1 MQKTS
6 KAVEY
11 GALGYSVIPIKA
23 GDKRP
28 ALAEWASYQ
37 KKAAD
42 DEQLMEWFSD
52 KNKNIGIVTGKIS
65 GITVVDIDMKQ
76 EPTTPLDTFPETY
89 TVRTPSGGYHLYYQ
103 YSPNVGTSAGQYVQ
117 YPHVDIRN
125 DGGFVVAPPSTI
137 KNSAYEVIK
146 RIPLAP
152 FPEVLF
158 IQQKKRKGID
168 KLTKA
173 KPGTRNQT
181 MAQAIGTL
189 LAIAHE
195 SQWENE
201 VWKSIQDINAT
212 YSPPLSDKELKATFE
227 SIAKKESTS
236 RSASTPSPLNI
247 SIDDR
252 IDIALRKSKQGQPHR
267 DMVNALLVL
276 QSHPLLKDSI
286 KFNTFR
292 YVVEYNKEPLTESK
306 LLEIMT
312 IIQDTLLPGI
322 SKTIIDDA
330 VQRHAFNNVY
340 DEALEWVKGLEW
352 DGTKRLNDWLVTATH
367 VDNTAYHRAVGA
379 QWLLGMMRRLVH
391 PGCIFDHVL
400 VLVGP
405 QGVGKTS
412 LFRILGGDWYKTYTG
427 AFDTKDFY
435 LSLNGALIVDLD
447 EGVAMYRNESIK
459 MKTIVT
465 QTVDEFRAPYAR
477 RTERFPRRFVFSM
490 STNDIEPFRDATGNR
505 RYWPVDTKE
514 KFDFKWLEEN
524 RAQLFAEAYY
534 AILNNVQ
541 YEEVSAEDSE
551 HAQTEHLPE
560 DEWTA
565 PVMDWLREN
574 PAYCKGSP
582 DFQVT
587 IHEVFA
593 QGLKEPIGRLE
604 RRHEIRIGTI
614 LRALGLVR
622 VRIMIDG
629 DRRYFYK
636 MTDER
641 AATLQAQPKELNDY

>member
-28 ALAEWASYQ
+28 AIAEWAPFM

-42 DEQLMEWFSD
+42 DTQLMEWFSD
-52 KNKNIGIVTGKIS
+52 EKKNIGIVTGKIS
-65 GITVVDIDMKQ
+65 GITVVDIDTKQ
-76 EPTTPLDTFPETY
+76 EPTTPLATFPETY

-103 YSPNVGTSAGQYVQ
+103 YSPNVGTSANQYPQ

-137 KNSAYEVIK
+137 GDNAYTVLK
-146 RIPLAP
+146 RTALAP
-152 FPEVLF
+152 FPETLF
-158 IQQKKRKGID
+158 IQTKKRKGLD

-181 MAQAIGTL
+181 MAQAIGSL

-195 SQWENE
+195 DKWDNE
-201 VWKSIQDINAT
+201 VWRAIQDINKT
-212 YSPPLSDKELKATFE
+212 YNPPLPDDELIATFN
-227 SIAKKESTS
+227 SIAKKEK
-236 RSASTPSPLNI
+236 SAREEATPSPLQINI
-247 SIDDR
+247 EDR
-252 IDIALRKSKQGQPHR
+252 IDIALRKTKQGQPHR

-286 KFNTFR
+286 KFNSFR
-292 YVVEYNKEPLTESK
+292 YVVEYNREPLSESK

-340 DEALEWVKGLEW
+340 DEALLWVKELKW
-352 DGTKRLNDWLVTATH
+352 DGIKRLNDWLVTTTH
-367 VDNTAYHRAVGA
+367 VDNTPYHRAVGA

-514 KFDFKWLEEN
+514 KFDFQWLEDN
-524 RAQLFAEAYY
+524 RAQLFAEAYH
-534 AILNNVQ
+534 AIINNVA

-565 PVMDWLREN
+565 PILDWLREDGG
-574 PAYCKGSP
+574 YCTGSR
-582 DFQVT
+582 DFRVT

-593 QGLKEPIGRLE
+593 RGLKEPIGRLE

-622 VRIMIDG
+622 VRLMQDG
-629 DRRYFYK
+629 ERRYFYK
-636 MTDER
+636 FTDER
-641 AATLQAQPKELNDY
+641 AAELQAQPKELNDY